1 MPSHPLMP
9 ATIDGIPDRASPDRW
24 QWNDSYRHLKGCW
37 LQAQA
42 EHPRIT
48 PIPNF
53 DAWAARVFRDAGG
66 NMHAMKHVKGFTK
79 DDFLAAWK
87 AKLSS
92 ASGALWSGTWIEN
105 ARTERK
111 VVTMRQQEQEAV
123 QKRIAERIE
132 AKAMPEPVA
141 TMVGEIG
148 LTDDETRRDAG
159 WKDVDDVE
167 REAMIEASR
176 GQGTFRLSWSIGE
189 RIAKAQW
196 WSDTKGKK

>member
-1 MPSHPLMP
+1 
-9 ATIDGIPDRASPDRW
+9 
-24 QWNDSYRHLKGCW
+24 
-37 LQAQA
+37 
-42 EHPRIT
+42 
-48 PIPNF
+48 
-53 DAWAARVFRDAGG
+53 
-66 NMHAMKHVKGFTK
+66 MHAMKHVKGFTK

-189 RIAKAQW
+189 RIAKAHW
-196 WSDTKGKK
+196 WAEKKETT